1 MFSIEVYKPAYQEQ
15 VIDLIL
21 YIQQQEFQVPI
32 SIHDQADLKDIDNYY
47 KKGHGNFWVA
57 VANDNVV
64 GTVALLD
71 IANGQAALRKMFVRK
86 DYRGSE
92 KQTGQLL
99 LNNLFEWCKT
109 HGKHE
114 IYLGTLEKMKAACK
128 FYLKNGFQEI
138 PKHSLPPNYPV
149 MAVDN
154 LFFRKMI

>member
-1 MFSIEVYKPAYQEQ
+1 MFSIEVYRTAYQEQ

-21 YIQQQEFQVPI
+21 YIQQQEFQIPI

-47 KKGHGNFWVA
+47 KKGNGNFWVA
-57 VANDNVV
+57 VADHDVV
-64 GTVALLD
+64 RTVALLD

-109 HGKHE
+109 HEIKE

-128 FYLKNGFQEI
+128 FYLKNGFLEI

-149 MAVDN
+149 MVVDN
-154 LFFRKMI
+154 LFFMKMI